1 MKAGFATSVTLHA
14 LLLGVGMVS
23 LSAPKAFEVADIES
37 MPVDIVP
44 FEEISQAQ
52 IGEKKAPM
60 AEKPAP
66 LPTKRP
72 ETVPDAQKVGEA
84 DIDTDLPPTPAPKPK
99 PVQKAEEPAPA
110 PEPTPK
116 PVEKPVEQAKVEPPQ
131 PTPTPPEP
139 PKPAE
144 KPVPPKEPTPEAPA
158 EATPKETA
166 EAENVQL
173 PDSAPVPQARPKPE
187 PQKQPEKVAE
197 KPKPVEKPAEK
208 PKPQTQKAE
217 SQKKDVLD
225 EVAALLNKEQSAGGG
240 AKRSTEQAAL
250 GSTKKNT
257 GQKLSQNEMDALRSR
272 IQQCWNVP
280 AGAMD
285 AENIKF
291 SIQFKLSPSGEVEGR
306 PEVIKGDGNSTVY
319 RAAVE
324 AARRAILKCGP
335 YTLPAE
341 KYEAWADIILN
352 FDPSDMF

>member
-1 MKAGFATSVTLHA
+1 MKAGLATSVALHA
-14 LLLGVGMVS
+14 VLLGIGMVS
-23 LSAPKAFEVADIES
+23 LSAPKAFEVADVES
-37 MPVDIVP
+37 LPVDIVP

-60 AEKPAP
+60 ADKPAP

-72 ETVPDAQKVGEA
+72 ETVPEAQKVGDA
-84 DIDTDLPPTPAPKPK
+84 DVDTDLPPTPAPKPK

-116 PVEKPVEQAKVEPPQ
+116 PVEKPIEQAKVEPPKPV
-131 PTPTPPEP
+131 PTPEP

-144 KPVPPKEPTPEAPA
+144 KPVPPKEPTPQAPA
-158 EATPKETA
+158 EVTPKETA
-166 EAENVQL
+166 AAENVQL
-173 PDSAPVPQARPKPE
+173 PDSAPVPQSRPKPE

-217 SQKKDVLD
+217 SNKKDVLD
-225 EVAALLNKEQSAGGG
+225 EVAALLNKEQAAGGG

-324 AARRAILKCGP
+324 SARRAILKCGP

>member
-131 PTPTPPEP
+131 PTPTPPDP

-257 GQKLSQNEMDALRSR
+257 GQKLSQNELDGLRSQ
-272 IQQCWNVP
+272 IQQCWNIP
-280 AGAMD
+280 AGALD
-285 AENIKF
+285 AENLRVSIKF
-291 SIQFKLSPSGEVEGR
+291 KLTPAGEVDGR
-306 PEVIKGDGNSTVY
+306 PEVLDGGGNSPIH
-319 RAAVE
+319 RAAAE
-324 AARRAILKCGP
+324 SARRAILKCGP
-335 YTLPAE
+335 YNLPAE
-341 KYEAWADIILN
+341 KYDAWADVIVN